1 VPQCTMRVIV
11 IGATGNLGTE
21 VVREALAAGHDV
33 TALARNTPTI
43 AITDDSLRVMRG
55 DAKDPTSLQRAIVDQ
70 DAVISCLGTKDR
82 KDSTLR
88 SEGIRNTI
96 AAMRK
101 HGVNRLI
108 VFSAFGVGDSAVQ
121 LKRNSFFFGRIIQP
135 LLLKAPFEDMAKM
148 EEEVRASGLDWTIV
162 RPSALTKKPATGAVK
177 AVLGDD
183 ETVGASIPY
192 ADVASFMVEQLASDR
207 YVGKAPAIST

>member
-1 VPQCTMRVIV
+1 MRVLV

-21 VVREALAAGHDV
+21 VVRQALEAGHDV
-33 TALARNTPTI
+33 TGLARNPSAI
-43 AITDDSLRVMRG
+43 AIEHDSLRVTSG
-55 DAKDPTSLQRAIVDQ
+55 DVKDAASLEQAIADQ

-88 SEGIRNTI
+88 SDGARSTI
-96 AAMRK
+96 AAMRE
-101 HGVNRLI
+101 HGVKRLI
-108 VFSAFGVGDSAVQ
+108 VFSAFGVGDSAAQ
-121 LKRNSFFFGRIIQP
+121 LKRKSFLFGRIIQP

-162 RPSALTKKPATGAVK
+162 RPSALTKKAATGAVK
-177 AVLGDD
+177 AAVEDG
-183 ETVGASIPY
+183 ETVGGSIPY